1 MSVFANLNAAKGKE
15 LGNSGRYT
23 ETTLTTGD
31 TLTLKSGRDAT
42 LLGAQV
48 SGDKVKADIGRNLTL
63 TSLQDSDHYQS
74 KQSSVAAGGSFTF
87 GSMTGSGYVNAS
99 RQKVNS
105 DYQSVVEQAENFK
118 KYQSVEVR

>member
-1 MSVFANLNAAKGKE
+1 MTIFANLNAAKGKE

-23 ETTLTTGD
+23 ETIVTAGD

-63 TSLQDSDHYQS
+63 TSQQDSDQYQS
-74 KQSSVAAGGSFTF
+74 KQSSIAAGGSFTF
-87 GSMTGSGYVNAS
+87 GSMTGSGYINAS
-99 RQKVNS
+99 RQKINS
-105 DYQSVVEQAENFK
+105 DFESVVEQAENFK